1 MKKFLAMLLAVV
13 MVLTLVA
20 CGGND
25 TKKADGQVV
34 IGSDTE
40 ESGDWAYSAF
50 QTSPNATDNEVVKLT
65 DDLLTVDTDQ
75 HGDYVVNKTVV
86 KSYERIEEENG
97 NVTYKFVLNDGLK
110 FNNGEAV
117 TAQDFLAWTMF
128 LSSPAGKEMG
138 VVSAAY
144 DQLPGGVAY
153 RNGETNVLAG
163 LRLFDDKTFSVTILK
178 TNEAG
183 DTDYLPYYYDLGYAA
198 MRGVNLT
205 YWFGE
210 GWSVKD
216 DGEGAYFVNADG
228 KEFTAANV
236 GDAVTAARYATSD
249 RVTSGPYNLV
259 SFDQSSREIV
269 LEANENYNGNFEG
282 QKPGIQKLVIVK
294 TEQDTVMD
302 MIATG
307 QIQIYSG
314 IGDGAQVNAA
324 LDLIE
329 AGTIDSS
336 YTTYDRAGYGYFAYA
351 CDFGPSQFVEFR
363 QAVAY
368 LLDRNEFAQTFCQGW
383 GGVVHGPYCTAF
395 SMTSKTDID
404 KKVNH
409 YDYNPEKAV
418 ELLKQA
424 GFVYN
429 ADGSDY
435 VDGSGEIR
443 YAKVTAEQA
452 QYYDN
457 FNKVLADGTILM
469 PATLNWASSEN
480 NSVSA
485 LLSTMLAN
493 SEATKNAGVSIVK
506 TEMTFPELL
515 NYMYR
520 QDAYGI
526 GGDYSVPTYNMFN
539 LATGWN
545 AGVYD
550 FAYNWSTDPT
560 YIEMGYNVQHL
571 YDEELDQLSM
581 DMVYGV
587 EPGDE
592 ATFLELWEKYVIRW
606 NEELPMVP
614 LYANIYVT
622 LYPNTIDNYAE
633 DSFWGFDRAILYANW
648 VGSAK

>member
-40 ESGDWAYSAF
+40 ASGDWAYSAF
-50 QTSPNATDNEVVKLT
+50 QSNPNATDNEVVKLT

-592 ATFLELWEKYVIRW
+592 ATFLELWEKYIIRW

-633 DSFWGFDRAILYANW
+633 DSFWGFERAILYANW
-648 VGSAK
+648 VGTK